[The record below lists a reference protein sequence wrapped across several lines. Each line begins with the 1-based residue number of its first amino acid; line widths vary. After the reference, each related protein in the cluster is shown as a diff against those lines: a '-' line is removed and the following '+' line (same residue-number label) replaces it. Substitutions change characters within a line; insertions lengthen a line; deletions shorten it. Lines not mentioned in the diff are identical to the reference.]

1 MEQPPIRTPDGR
13 IWVQPD
19 PTEARPR
26 DTDESVSCDPTAL
39 EPITPDDPRYA
50 DLAETAIDDEA
61 WERDKIHR
69 RAYPSGRLARFQ
81 RHSRAVTHNR
91 HTA

>member
-19 PTEARPR
+19 PSEARPR
-26 DTDESVSCDPTAL
+26 HANEPPTCDPTAL

-50 DLAETAIDDEA
+50 DLAEIAVDDDTCEN
-61 WERDKIHR
+61 EKLR
-69 RAYPSGRLARFQ
+69 RRSRTSRRLTRFQ
-81 RHSRAVTHNR
+81 RHALNVR
-91 HTA
+91 HQRHSA

>member
-19 PTEARPR
+19 PGEASPR
-26 DTDESVSCDPTAL
+26 HADEPTTCEPIAL

-50 DLAETAIDDEA
+50 DLAKIAVDDDT
-61 WERDKIHR
+61 WESGKLHR
-69 RAYPSGRLARFQ
+69 RSRTSRRLTRFR
-81 RHSRAVTHNR
+81 RHVLSVRRQR